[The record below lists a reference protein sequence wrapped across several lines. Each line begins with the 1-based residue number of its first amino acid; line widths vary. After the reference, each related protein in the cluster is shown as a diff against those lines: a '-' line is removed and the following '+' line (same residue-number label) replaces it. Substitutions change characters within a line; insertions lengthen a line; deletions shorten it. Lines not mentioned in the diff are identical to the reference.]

1 MNKYLLYITFA
12 LLLLA
17 GFSACKAKKKAEDV
31 APPRGETSI
40 MPKEKPEVEGTLRN
54 MAGLDGCKWMIEL
67 NNGSKIQ
74 PTNLA
79 AFDIALAEGQK
90 VWVEYVE
97 QQGVM
102 STCMAGKVVKLIKL
116 YPR

>member
-1 MNKYLLYITFA
+1 MNKHLLHIAFA

-17 GFSACKAKKKAEDV
+17 GFSACKAKKKAAVVENT
-31 APPRGETSI
+31 RTETAQ
-40 MPKEKPEVEGTLRN
+40 PKEKPVVEGTLRN

-67 NNGSKIQ
+67 NNSKKLQ

-79 AFDIALAEGQK
+79 DFDVPMVDGQH
-90 VWVEYVE
+90 VWVDFVE

-102 STCMAGKVVKLIKL
+102 SICMAGKVVKLIKL